1 MFQVSLKKNTLAK
14 PILDIL
20 AILGWGGLLLRY
32 WIGGELKLLIHP
44 NYFWLVFLTGLSLM
58 GLGIIKIWFLI
69 QEYPKKSVNKDNNLN
84 HITVLP
90 NYLGSSLLLVT
101 ALMGLLFQPSPL
113 TSQMALQRGIS
124 ENLPTTQLQTQSFR
138 ATLKPEQRSL
148 IDWVRTINAYPE
160 PDAYTGQKVKVS
172 GFVVDLPSLPENYRL
187 ISRFILTCCAV
198 DAYPVG
204 LPVKMDQSNSVYPAD
219 TWLEIEGEMITE
231 TLPMAHQTVTIEI
244 QAAEKNSTPKRQL
257 VILAKSI
264 KLIPT
269 PTDPYG
275 YY

>member
-1 MFQVSLKKNTLAK
+1 MSIAKLSSPKKNLIQ

-20 AILGWGGLLLRY
+20 AIIGWGSLLIRY
-32 WIGGELKLLIHP
+32 WMSGKLQLLIHP
-44 NYFWLVFLTGLSLM
+44 NYFWLVFLTGFGLIS
-58 GLGIIKIWFLI
+58 LGILKIWLLI
-69 QEYPKKSVNKDNNLN
+69 QDYRGKSAKSSSDLQ

-90 NYLGSSLLLVT
+90 TNWGSGLLLLT
-101 ALMGLLFQPSPL
+101 AIIGLVIQPTPL

-124 ENLPTTQLQTQSFR
+124 ETLPLTQRQTQSFR
-138 ATLKPEQRSL
+138 ATTNPEQRSL
-148 IDWVRTINAYPE
+148 IDWIRTLNAYPE

-172 GFVVDLPSLPENYRL
+172 GFVVHLPHLSENYLL

-204 LPVKMDQSNSVYPAD
+204 LPVKLDQPRQAYPPD

-231 TLPMAHQTVTIEI
+231 TLPLEMQTLKE
-244 QAAEKNSTPKRQL
+244 TPTNKRQL

-264 KLIPT
+264 KTIPT
-269 PTDPYG
+269 PSDPYG
-275 YY
+275 YN